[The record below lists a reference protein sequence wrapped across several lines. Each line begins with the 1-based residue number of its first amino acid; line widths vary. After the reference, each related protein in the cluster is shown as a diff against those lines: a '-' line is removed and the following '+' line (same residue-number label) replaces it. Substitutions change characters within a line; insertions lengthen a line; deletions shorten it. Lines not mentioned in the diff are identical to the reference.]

1 MHICL
6 VIHDVSLVFERA
18 RTRRPAIPE
27 GMATQDAAWNEFMA
41 TFLLLSAVFVLC
53 TTRLGEYYL
62 LKQPLVAAAV
72 RWISVYYGATGEYKR
87 RSMSIIRAVHTNAN
101 AKSCAFYGGQL
112 SLLETKFI
120 SKEFLAFCSCFSVA
134 LLYFTICALL
144 LFLLLSVCLFFLFV

>member
-1 MHICL
+1 VHICL

-112 SLLETKFI
+112 SLLET
-120 SKEFLAFCSCFSVA
+120 
-134 LLYFTICALL
+134 
-144 LFLLLSVCLFFLFV
+144 